1 MVRRST
7 PVYERMSMMLLSMER
22 QSELVDGTVML
33 RPVQGSP
40 ESQMRGCPE
49 PPRVIGS
56 PIFLQRFSRSFV
68 LLGIEPLVRVLRTV
82 WVMMGFSFGRVFCT
96 GVYRVGTLLSSK
108 FFGVSFE
115 VLMLLSLP

>member
-1 MVRRST
+1 M
-7 PVYERMSMMLLSMER
+7 YERMSMMLLSMER
-22 QSELVDGTVML
+22 QSELVEGTVML

-68 LLGIEPLVRVLRTV
+68 LLGMEPLVRVLRAV
-82 WVMMGFSFGRVFCT
+82 LVMMGFLFRVEFSLRGCT
-96 GVYRVGTLLSSK
+96 GWVRSYFLGFAGSHLR
-108 FFGVSFE
+108 F
-115 VLMLLSLP
+115 

>member
-22 QSELVDGTVML
+22 QSELVEGTVML
-33 RPVQGSP
+33 SPVHGSP

-56 PIFLQRFSRSFV
+56 PIFLQRLSRSFV
-68 LLGIEPLVRVLRTV
+68 LLGMEPLVRVLRAV
-82 WVMMGFSFGRVFCT
+82 LVMMGFSFVPSFLYG
-96 GVYRVGTLLSSK
+96 GVPVGYALI
-108 FFGVSFE
+108 F
-115 VLMLLSLP
+115 

>member
-1 MVRRST
+1 
-7 PVYERMSMMLLSMER
+7 MMLLSMER

-33 RPVQGSP
+33 SPVQGSP

-49 PPRVIGS
+49 PPQVIGS

-82 WVMMGFSFGRVFCT
+82 WVMMGFSFVPSFLYG
-96 GVYRVGTLLSSK
+96 GVPGGYALI
-108 FFGVSFE
+108 F
-115 VLMLLSLP
+115 

>member
-1 MVRRST
+1 
-7 PVYERMSMMLLSMER
+7 MMLLSMER

-33 RPVQGSP
+33 SPVQGSP

-68 LLGIEPLVRVLRTV
+68 LLGMEPLEWVLRAV
-82 WVMMGFSFGRVFCT
+82 LVMMRFSFGRVFFMGCT
-96 GVYRVGTLLSSK
+96 GWVRSYLLGFSGSHLR
-108 FFGVSFE
+108 F
-115 VLMLLSLP
+115 

>member
-7 PVYERMSMMLLSMER
+7 PVYERMSIMLLSMER

-33 RPVQGSP
+33 SPVQGSP

-68 LLGIEPLVRVLRTV
+68 LLGIEPLVWVLRAV
-82 WVMMGFSFGRVFCT
+82 LVMMGFSFGQVFFMGCT
-96 GVYRVGTLLSSK
+96 GWVRSYLLSFSGSHLR
-108 FFGVSFE
+108 F
-115 VLMLLSLP
+115 

>member
-33 RPVQGSP
+33 SPVQGSP

-56 PIFLQRFSRSFV
+56 PIFLQRLSRSFV
-68 LLGIEPLVRVLRTV
+68 LLGIEPLVRVLHTV
-82 WVMMGFSFGRVFCT
+82 WVMMGFSFVPSFLYA
-96 GVYRVGTLLSSK
+96 GVPGGYALI
-108 FFGVSFE
+108 F
-115 VLMLLSLP
+115 